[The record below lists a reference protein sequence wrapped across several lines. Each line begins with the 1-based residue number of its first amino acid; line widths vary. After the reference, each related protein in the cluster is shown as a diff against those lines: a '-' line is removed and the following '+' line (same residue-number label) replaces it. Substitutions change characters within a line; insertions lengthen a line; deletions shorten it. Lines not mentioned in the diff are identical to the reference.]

1 MAQPPLLN
9 HSMSSPRRRAHRRA
23 PDDVASL
30 NPNRI
35 EVAGD
40 AEERPE
46 WVSDG
51 NSLANDGVVDA
62 GKEDVGDRS
71 DGLTKKTGRLIPFLY
86 RRDQSIEQLLN
97 LPSKLHRPAIVHG
110 QSWND
115 VLPTRLTFKSVS
127 SLLKECRAHGF
138 EIIIPRPDQR
148 PWPPPIGFQCV
159 YETFFQQDSKLWIPI
174 PHLITSYCARRDIAM
189 TQLMTGAVRI
199 AIALMVMAVEIDIS
213 MSVRAFEEL
222 TQIQPRPGGVYAVQ
236 MCSGLIIHPNTIRP
250 LDTFCKDVPKVVVL
264 SQQHWE
270 SFDRRRINRQQKR
283 TEETK
288 GKRLKLPLMGKT
300 MKSYPNYSDIL
311 DAQLGGESF
320 SAMTTAE
327 VKDSDAR

>member
-9 HSMSSPRRRAHRRA
+9 HSMLSPRRRAHRRA

-30 NPNRI
+30 NPDRI

-40 AEERPE
+40 AEERPK
-46 WVSDG
+46 WVSDD
-51 NSLANDGVVDA
+51 NSLANDGVVDP

-71 DGLTKKTGRLIPFLY
+71 DGSTKKTGRLIPFLY
-86 RRDQSIEQLLN
+86 RRDQSIEQLLD

-127 SLLKECRAHGF
+127 SLLKECRAHDHWILFGRMF
-138 EIIIPRPDQR
+138 RR
-148 PWPPPIGFQCV
+148 SLYLVSSIGRV
-159 YETFFQQDSKLWIPI
+159 STVGGSIVSKSEP
-174 PHLITSYCARRDIAM
+174 
-189 TQLMTGAVRI
+189 
-199 AIALMVMAVEIDIS
+199 
-213 MSVRAFEEL
+213 
-222 TQIQPRPGGVYAVQ
+222 
-236 MCSGLIIHPNTIRP
+236 
-250 LDTFCKDVPKVVVL
+250 
-264 SQQHWE
+264 
-270 SFDRRRINRQQKR
+270 QK
-283 TEETK
+283 EETK

-300 MKSYPNYSDIL
+300 MKSYPNYSNIL